1 MSASLVSGG
10 DYVWISSD
18 GCENAI
24 GDEASFL
31 AGFGNKLVGSFC
43 VVPSPGYD
51 SPTPA
56 GRQALLESF
65 GAGEGSEEARAF
77 EEAYRQRVSKAY
89 PQSPSKGIT
98 YYPFKRFFLV
108 ATRPGILDML

>member
-1 MSASLVSGG
+1 MHALEG
-10 DYVWISSD
+10 DDAVFNFVRTTFD
-18 GCENAI
+18 
-24 GDEASFL
+24 
-31 AGFGNKLVGSFC
+31 
-43 VVPSPGYD
+43 
-51 SPTPA
+51 

-65 GAGEGSEEARAF
+65 GADSEEAKAF
-77 EEAYRQRVSKAY
+77 EEAYRQRVTKAY